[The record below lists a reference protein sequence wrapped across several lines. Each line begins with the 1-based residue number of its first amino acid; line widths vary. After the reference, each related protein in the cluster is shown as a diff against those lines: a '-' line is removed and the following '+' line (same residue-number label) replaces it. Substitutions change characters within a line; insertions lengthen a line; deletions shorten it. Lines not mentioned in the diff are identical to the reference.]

1 MIPEAMLVRRLF
13 FAMQKLSR
21 KPIMNA
27 ICNIKEAVSVFGAFK
42 NMKEN
47 SNKTKS

>member
-1 MIPEAMLVRRLF
+1 MIPEVMLVRRLF
-13 FAMQKLSR
+13 FAMHKLSW
-21 KPIMNA
+21 KAIMNA
-27 ICNIKEAVSVFGAFK
+27 IWNIKEAVPEFGAFK